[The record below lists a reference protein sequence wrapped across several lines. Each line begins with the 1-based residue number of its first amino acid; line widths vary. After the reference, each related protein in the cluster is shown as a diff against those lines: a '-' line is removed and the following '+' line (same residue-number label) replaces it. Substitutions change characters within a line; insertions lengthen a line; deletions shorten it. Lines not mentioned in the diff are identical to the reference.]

1 MANAKNLPK
10 NHKCARNKP
19 AFFNKILYKEEIF
32 SMWKKALDKFRN
44 VFSAQHAVLPVIHV
58 ESREQALH
66 NAQIAK
72 KSGCN
77 GIFMINHHI
86 SFTALI
92 RNYFAVR
99 ETFPDLWI
107 GLNCLDLA
115 PQELFRLVASGN
127 VAGIWTD
134 NAMIDEGR
142 SFQEQAEE
150 ILLIR
155 SSKGWKGLY
164 FGGVAFKYQPAVHQL
179 DRATKVAAK
188 YMDVVTTSGPATGQP
203 ADVEKIRVMKEAL
216 GDFPLA
222 IASGITPDNVSQY
235 LPLADAFL
243 VATGISKNFTELDPY
258 LTKKLVDKVRSWERR

>member
-1 MANAKNLPK
+1 MQ
-10 NHKCARNKP
+10 
-19 AFFNKILYKEEIF
+19 
-32 SMWKKALDKFRN
+32 KKGLIKFRN
-44 VFSAQHAVLPVIHV
+44 VFSTQHAVLPVIHV
-58 ESREQALH
+58 ESKEQALR

-72 KSGCN
+72 ESGCN

-99 ETFPDLWI
+99 EIFPDLWI
-107 GLNCLDLA
+107 GLNCLDLT
-115 PQELFRLVASGN
+115 PQELFRLVADN
-127 VAGIWTD
+127 DTAGIWTD
-134 NAMIDEGR
+134 NAMIDESS
-142 SFQEQAEE
+142 SFQKQAEE
-150 ILLIR
+150 ILRIR
-155 SSKGWKGLY
+155 ANKNWKGLY
-164 FGGVAFKYQPAVHQL
+164 FGGIAFKYQPAVHQL
-179 DRATKVAAK
+179 NRITKAAAK

-203 ADVEKIRVMKEAL
+203 PDVEKIRIMKEAI

-258 LTKKLVDKVRSWERR
+258 LTKKLVDKVRLWERR